1 MIRFHYRYP
10 AFRIS
15 ASSNVKAW
23 LKKAAKTEKKKI
35 QNIDYVF
42 VTDNELLVINGQSL
56 AHDYYTDVL
65 TFPYSYDPIVGEIYI
80 SIDRI
85 KDHAVQ
91 FGVSLDQELKRVMIH
106 SLLHL
111 CGYDDTSKRKKKVMT
126 DKEDHYL
133 AHSK

>member
-10 AFRIS
+10 SFRIP
-15 ASSNVKAW
+15 AAGKVKAW
-23 LKKAAKTEKKKI
+23 LEKTAKTEKKKI
-35 QNIDYVF
+35 QSIDYIF
-42 VTDNELLVINGQSL
+42 VTDGVLLGINEQAL
-56 AHDYYTDVL
+56 AHDYYTDVI

-106 SLLHL
+106 GLLHL
-111 CGYDDTSKRKKKVMT
+111 CGFDDTSKRKKKVMT
-126 DKEDHYL
+126 DKENTYL
-133 AHSK
+133 ARAR